1 MKSSVQS
8 AVQEFKTTSLLI
20 RILIIFQLFF
30 IVTAGL
36 YIARAYTPWSLD
48 EGAHYDYIGEIA
60 ENGRIPVLKDPINR
74 EVIGIPTGEFYKGK
88 LKDLGVAGTS
98 YEAFQ
103 PPLYYAL
110 AAPFWHITSDTSQRY
125 KILRA
130 VGVIF
135 LLLTIV
141 MMTILSRLIVGKK
154 WPYALAFCL
163 PVMLAPGMLFRFVFI
178 GNAALEPLVTI
189 IFITFCV
196 KSWQTKSYK
205 WLILSGASLALCFL
219 TRSNLV
225 FLSPI
230 LIIISI
236 SIWWQR
242 GKLRKELFFLI
253 SSWATFIILIT
264 PWLVLN
270 QINYGTWT
278 AQTQARNIQADWLN
292 YRLVNLHF
300 LDTISEIPQFFTN
313 GFALPQE
320 TAGIFG
326 LTNYPLV
333 LFSLQVLQFLI
344 APVAVVLGIT
354 LYKRSRMR
362 PELIICAAPFF
373 LLIIGLCIAQTISD
387 WPILL
392 TRYAYGGIPTWA
404 IAAYLVYRWA
414 IPDDQA
420 FSRFVAITSISTSV
434 AVLVMT
440 INFGDSRF

>member
-48 EGAHYDYIGEIA
+48 EGAHYDYIGKIA

-88 LKDLGVAGTS
+88 LKDLGMAGTS

-125 KILRA
+125 KVLRA

-135 LLLTIV
+135 MLLTII
-141 MMTILSRLIVGKK
+141 MIAILSRLIVRKK

-163 PVMLAPGMLFRFVFI
+163 PVLMAPGMLLRFSTI
-178 GNAALEPLVTI
+178 GNASLEPLVTI
-189 IFITFCV
+189 VFITFCV

-230 LIIISI
+230 QYFHNPL
-236 SIWWQR
+236 
-242 GKLRKELFFLI
+242 
-253 SSWATFIILIT
+253 
-264 PWLVLN
+264 
-270 QINYGTWT
+270 
-278 AQTQARNIQADWLN
+278 
-292 YRLVNLHF
+292 
-300 LDTISEIPQFFTN
+300 
-313 GFALPQE
+313 
-320 TAGIFG
+320 G
-326 LTNYPLV
+326 L
-333 LFSLQVLQFLI
+333 
-344 APVAVVLGIT
+344 
-354 LYKRSRMR
+354 
-362 PELIICAAPFF
+362 
-373 LLIIGLCIAQTISD
+373 
-387 WPILL
+387 
-392 TRYAYGGIPTWA
+392 
-404 IAAYLVYRWA
+404 
-414 IPDDQA
+414 
-420 FSRFVAITSISTSV
+420 
-434 AVLVMT
+434 
-440 INFGDSRF
+440 